1 MLSRMSKF
9 ARARAHLL
17 AVSLLALT
25 QAAEP
30 ASLAVTVGLSV
41 QFISSSGVCAAEQ
54 AQVGLSVVCQRP
66 AVVPTGGVGPSGWH
80 AALTA
85 VTPQSAVDLLPPKEQ
100 ESRQMVPMP
109 IGQNMYEALPVRT
122 AGVEISGW
130 RLVSSDNGSYVELT
144 VAW

>member
-1 MLSRMSKF
+1 MSKF

-17 AVSLLALT
+17 AASLLAVT
-25 QAAEP
+25 QVAEP
-30 ASLAVTVGLSV
+30 ATLAVTVGLSV
-41 QFISSSGVCAAEQ
+41 KFISSSGVCAAEQ

-66 AVVPTGGVGPSGWH
+66 MALPAGGMRPSGWQ
-80 AALTA
+80 AAMTGVAPLA
-85 VTPQSAVDLLPPKEQ
+85 AVDLLPSPQMERQQ

-109 IGQNMYEALPVRT
+109 IGQNLYEALPVRT
-122 AGVEISGW
+122 AGVEISAW